1 MTTVLEAEPILVPNA
16 PSEVPAQALPAL
28 AANGDLISRFQ
39 GDVEGGGLVGEKKN
53 AVTVFLCAVS
63 AKLDKPL
70 NLTIQGSSSAGK
82 NHLINSVAAFLPE
95 DMKKMISGMT
105 PKALMHAGKHEF
117 QHKAVFIAEY
127 EGVAG
132 ADYAIRT
139 MQSERSI
146 QWEYVNSG
154 SEGIQKKSNTVLGP
168 AAFIQATTR
177 SMLHPENETRLLF
190 IQMDESPEL
199 TREINERQA
208 REAEGLSASSKDSVK
223 EWHKLLESL
232 QPNGISVPFASHL
245 VRYFPYEQ
253 VRSRRDFPKLLGLI
267 QVSAFLHQHQR
278 EQEENVVIANGI
290 DYAVAKLVFENSYA
304 CGPEKAIR
312 ELVRVARSFQRDFT
326 VAELIERIGWGKT
339 KTYDILSR
347 AEERGYV
354 APAGYPRYRFVKD
367 VTTSGL
373 ELPDELPTI

>member
-1 MTTVLEAEPILVPNA
+1 MITLLEADPTVVCNPQSEG
-16 PSEVPAQALPAL
+16 PSKPLPAL
-28 AANGDLISRFQ
+28 AGNIDLVSRFQ
-39 GDVEGGGLVGEKKN
+39 QDVEESGLVGEKKN

-70 NLTIQGSSSAGK
+70 SLTIQGSSSAGK

-95 DMKKMISGMT
+95 SMKKIISGMT
-105 PKALMHAGKHEF
+105 PKALMHAGEHEF

-127 EGVAG
+127 EGVSG

-139 MQSERSI
+139 MQSERFI
-146 QWEYVNSG
+146 QWEFVNSG

-208 REAEGLSASSKDSVK
+208 REAEGPSNLSEVSLGD
-223 EWHKLLESL
+223 WHEFIEGL
-232 QPNGISVPFASHL
+232 QPMRVSVPYASHL
-245 VRYFPYEQ
+245 LPYFPNEQ

-278 EQEENVVIANGI
+278 KQGSLILATGA
-290 DYAVAKLVFENSYA
+290 DYAVAKMVFENSYG
-304 CGPEKAIR
+304 CGPEKAIGD
-312 ELVRVARSFQRDFT
+312 LVHVTRSFPRDFT
-326 VAELIERIGWGKT
+326 VVELMEKLGWRKT
-339 KTYDILSR
+339 KTYEVLER
-347 AEERGYV
+347 AEDRGYV
-354 APAGYPRYRFVKD
+354 ASASYGRYRFVKD
-367 VTTSGL
+367 ATTSGL
-373 ELPDELPTI
+373 MLPEDLPTE